1 MRLIPKSHHF
11 ECDYKLIALS
21 PKIQSNERTEL
32 KQPILGTQKF
42 PKFRN
47 TKNIKLKFFKTGSFP
62 KSLKFL
68 YKIAEIKFVLKY
80 SKYSNNQTKMTDSKI
95 PKSIN
100 KV

>member
-21 PKIQSNERTEL
+21 PKIQSNERTES
-32 KQPILGTQKF
+32 KQPISF
-42 PKFRN
+42 EFRN

-62 KSLKFL
+62 KSEFL
-68 YKIAEIKFVLKY
+68 YKIAEFKFVLKY

-95 PKSIN
+95 PKNITKILKN
-100 KV
+100 